1 LKITSNE
8 EKTFDKD
15 KEIYSTR
22 KLQTT
27 ASISPLIIFFSYLN
41 YYSEIQSIHL
51 IKRELYLTDLVL
63 PPKKYELINEII
75 IYKKL

>member
-1 LKITSNE
+1 MKITSNE

-41 YYSEIQSIHL
+41 YSSEIQSIDL

-63 PPKKYELINEII
+63 PPKIYELINEII